1 MSFQFLGHYLLGRGV
16 VTQAQI
22 DEAAAY
28 QAEANRRLGDLAVE
42 SGVLTPGQ
50 VEEILARQRET
61 DLTFG
66 MLAVSLGFA
75 RRRDMDALLFRQ
87 QVHLVHLG
95 EALLTLG
102 HLNTRQF
109 CECLNDYAALE
120 KAREAALAKLFEGH
134 CASAALETLV
144 DTLERAFL
152 RFAHL
157 PLKAKAA
164 LDERLLE
171 SLPLQHTLQIP
182 LDAHT
187 AMRFTLHLGREM
199 LDALSQTRTR
209 GDGGERTPEEA
220 LADVLDILG
229 IIGRY
234 LCTTVVT
241 RMRPVPACPSAPDGQ
256 RIGGDSGKACLRLQL
271 ACPVA
276 CVGLTVALVTNR
288 ENPEVSA

>member
-22 DEAAAY
+22 DEATAY

-42 SGVLTPGQ
+42 SGLLTPAQ
-50 VEEILARQRET
+50 VDEILARQRET

-66 MLAVSLGFA
+66 MLAVSLGFV

-87 QVHLVHLG
+87 QINLVHLG

-102 HLNTRQF
+102 HLTTRQF
-109 CECLNDYAALE
+109 CEYLNDYSILE
-120 KAREAALAKLFEGH
+120 KSREEGLAKLFEEH
-134 CASAALETLV
+134 CARATLETLV

-164 LDERLLE
+164 LDDQLLE
-171 SLPLQHTLQIP
+171 SLPLHHTLQIP
-182 LDAHT
+182 LDADT
-187 AMRFTLHLGREM
+187 VMNFTLHLGREM
-199 LDALSQTRTR
+199 LDALSKTRAR
-209 GDGGERTPEEA
+209 GSGGERSPEEA

-234 LCTTVVT
+234 LCTTVAS
-241 RMRPVPACPSAPDGQ
+241 RMPSIPACPSGPDMQ
-256 RIGGDSGKACLRLQL
+256 RNGEDPGKACLRLQL

-276 CVGLTVALVTNR
+276 RVGLTVALVANR
-288 ENPEVSA
+288 EKPEVSA